1 VYTETR
7 VLPFPYGLK
16 HVFRCGRYKQFIEFV
31 SRVSTQN
38 DILLLSKVVLYI
50 QHPSSIDMIKK
61 LFDLFQV
68 KNKLMFY
75 SKRNRHKLTELM
87 KI

>member
-16 HVFRCGRYKQFIEFV
+16 HVFGFRCGRYKQFIESS

-61 LFDLFQV
+61 LFDRFIPAG
-68 KNKLMFY
+68 KTN
-75 SKRNRHKLTELM
+75 
-87 KI
+87 

>member
-1 VYTETR
+1 MDLNV
-7 VLPFPYGLK
+7 FG
-16 HVFRCGRYKQFIEFV
+16 FRCGRYKQFIEFV
-31 SRVSTQN
+31 GRVSTQN

-61 LFDLFQV
+61 LFDRFIPA
-68 KNKLMFY
+68 
-75 SKRNRHKLTELM
+75 SKDQINVLLQNGSHKLTELM